1 MILCDMNMQEYKT
14 QFFEY
19 LEIEKNRSA
28 KTIEN
33 YDRYLNRFFEF
44 AKISSPEELTE
55 DLIRKYRLYLNR
67 ITDERG
73 QGLKKITQNYHV
85 IALRA
90 FLKYLSKVGIKSVP
104 PEKIELA
111 KQDQRE
117 VSFLDA
123 KDLERFLEAPKGDD
137 LRALRDRAMLI
148 TLFSTG
154 LRVSELC
161 SLNRNEIN
169 IDRGEV
175 AVKGKGGKVRLVFL
189 SERAKNTI
197 KDYLDKRSDVDD
209 ALFIQIPKNARFE
222 KYENLRLTPRS
233 VQRLIKKYS
242 IVAGIVGKRITPH
255 ILRHSFATDLLQNG
269 ADIRSVQALLGHS
282 NLTTTQIYTHVT
294 DKQLREVHKKF
305 HDKK

>member
-1 MILCDMNMQEYKT
+1 MSIQEYKI

-33 YDRYLNRFFEF
+33 YDRYLNRFFGF
-44 AKISSPEELTE
+44 AKISEPSELTE

-67 ITDERG
+67 ITDDRG
-73 QGLKKITQNYHV
+73 QTLKKITQNYHV

-90 FLKYLSKVGIKSVP
+90 FLKYLSKIGVESVH

-117 VSFLDA
+117 VSFLDS

-137 LRALRDRAMLI
+137 LRALRDKAMLI

-169 IDRGEV
+169 VDRGEV

-189 SERAKNTI
+189 SEKAKQTI
-197 KDYLDKRSDVDD
+197 KDYINKRSDVDD
-209 ALFIQIPKNARFE
+209 ALFIQIPKNARFD

-294 DKQLREVHKKF
+294 DKQLREVHEKF

>member
-1 MILCDMNMQEYKT
+1 MNINDYKI

-28 KTIEN
+28 KTIESYN
-33 YDRYLNRFFEF
+33 RYLDRFFKF
-44 AKISSPEELTE
+44 AKISSPSELTE

-73 QGLKKITQNYHV
+73 QTLKKVTQNYHV

-90 FLKYLSKVGIKSVP
+90 FLKYLSKVGVKSVP

-111 KQDQRE
+111 RQDQRE

-123 KDLERFLEAPKGDD
+123 KDLERFLEAPRGDD
-137 LRALRDRAMLI
+137 LRVLRDRAMII

-175 AVKGKGGKVRLVFL
+175 AVRGKGGKVRLVFL
-189 SERAKNTI
+189 SDKAKKTI

-209 ALFIQIPKNARFE
+209 ALFIQIPKNAKFE

>member
-1 MILCDMNMQEYKT
+1 MNMQEYKT

-33 YDRYLNRFFEF
+33 YDRYLNKFFEF
-44 AKISSPEELTE
+44 AKISSPGELTE
-55 DLIRKYRLYLNR
+55 DLIRKYRLHLNR

-73 QGLKKITQNYHV
+73 QTLKKITQNYYV

-90 FLKYLSKVGIKSVP
+90 FLKYLSKIGVESVH

-123 KDLERFLEAPKGDD
+123 KDLERFLEAPKEDD
-137 LRALRDRAMLI
+137 LRALRDRAILI

-189 SERAKNTI
+189 SDKAKQTI
-197 KDYLDKRSDVDD
+197 KNYIEKRSDVDD
-209 ALFIQIPKNARFE
+209 ALFIQIPKNARFD

-282 NLTTTQIYTHVT
+282 NLTTTHIYTHVT

>member
-1 MILCDMNMQEYKT
+1 MNMQGYKT

-33 YDRYLNRFFEF
+33 YDRYLNRFFAF
-44 AKISSPEELTE
+44 AKISSPGDLTE
-55 DLIRKYRLYLNR
+55 DLIRRYRLHLNR

-73 QGLKKITQNYHV
+73 QTLKKITQNYYV

-90 FLKYLSKVGIKSVP
+90 FLKYLSKIGVESVH

-117 VSFLDA
+117 VSFLDT

-137 LRALRDRAMLI
+137 LRALRDRAILI

-189 SERAKNTI
+189 SDKAKQTI
-197 KDYLDKRSDVDD
+197 KDYIEKRSDVDD
-209 ALFIQIPKNARFE
+209 ALFIQIPKNARFD

>member
-1 MILCDMNMQEYKT
+1 MNMQEYKT

-33 YDRYLNRFFEF
+33 YDRYLNKFFEF
-44 AKISSPEELTE
+44 AKISSPGELTE
-55 DLIRKYRLYLNR
+55 DLIRKYRLHLNR

-73 QGLKKITQNYHV
+73 QTLKKITQNYYV

-90 FLKYLSKVGIKSVP
+90 FLKYLSKIGVESVH

-137 LRALRDRAMLI
+137 LRALRDLAILI

-189 SERAKNTI
+189 SDKAKQTI
-197 KDYLDKRSDVDD
+197 KDYIEKRSDVDD
-209 ALFIQIPKNARFE
+209 ALFIQIPKNARFD

>member
-1 MILCDMNMQEYKT
+1 MNMQEYKT

-33 YDRYLNRFFEF
+33 YDRYLNKFFEF
-44 AKISSPEELTE
+44 AKISSPGELTE
-55 DLIRKYRLYLNR
+55 DLIRKYRLHLNR

-73 QGLKKITQNYHV
+73 QTLKKITQNYYV

-90 FLKYLSKVGIKSVP
+90 FLKYLSKIGVESVH

-123 KDLERFLEAPKGDD
+123 KDLERFLEAPKEDD
-137 LRALRDRAMLI
+137 LRALRDRAILI

-189 SERAKNTI
+189 SDKAKQTI
-197 KDYLDKRSDVDD
+197 KNYIEKRSDVDD
-209 ALFIQIPKNARFE
+209 ALFIQIPKNARFD

>member
-1 MILCDMNMQEYKT
+1 MNMQGYKT

-33 YDRYLNRFFEF
+33 YDRYLNRFFAF
-44 AKISSPEELTE
+44 AKISSPGDLTE
-55 DLIRKYRLYLNR
+55 DLIRKYRLHLNR

-73 QGLKKITQNYHV
+73 QTLKKITQNYYV

-90 FLKYLSKVGIKSVP
+90 FLKYLSKIGVESVH

-117 VSFLDA
+117 VSFLDT

-137 LRALRDRAMLI
+137 LRALRDRAILI

-189 SERAKNTI
+189 SDKAKQTI
-197 KDYLDKRSDVDD
+197 KDYIEKRSDVDD
-209 ALFIQIPKNARFE
+209 ALFIQIPKNARFD

>member
-1 MILCDMNMQEYKT
+1 MCDMNMQGYKT

-33 YDRYLNRFFEF
+33 YDRYLNRFFAF
-44 AKISSPEELTE
+44 AKISSPGDLTE
-55 DLIRKYRLYLNR
+55 DLIRKYRLHLNR

-73 QGLKKITQNYHV
+73 QTLKKITQNYYV

-90 FLKYLSKVGIKSVP
+90 FLKYLSKIGVESVH

-117 VSFLDA
+117 VSFLDT

-137 LRALRDRAMLI
+137 LRALRDRAILI

-189 SERAKNTI
+189 SDKAKQTI
-197 KDYLDKRSDVDD
+197 KDYIEKRSDVDD
-209 ALFIQIPKNARFE
+209 ALFIQIPKNARFD

>member
-1 MILCDMNMQEYKT
+1 MNMQEYKT

-33 YDRYLNRFFEF
+33 YDRYLNKFFEF
-44 AKISSPEELTE
+44 AKISSPGELTE
-55 DLIRKYRLYLNR
+55 DLIRKYRLHLNR

-73 QGLKKITQNYHV
+73 QTLKKITQNYYV

-90 FLKYLSKVGIKSVP
+90 FLKYLSKIGVESVH

-123 KDLERFLEAPKGDD
+123 KDLERFLEAPKEDD
-137 LRALRDRAMLI
+137 LRALRDRAILI

-189 SERAKNTI
+189 SDKAKQTI
-197 KDYLDKRSDVDD
+197 KDYIEKRSDVDD
-209 ALFIQIPKNARFE
+209 ALFIQIPKNARFD

>member
-1 MILCDMNMQEYKT
+1 MNMNDYKI

-33 YDRYLNRFFEF
+33 YDRYLKRFLGF
-44 AKISSPEELTE
+44 AKISVPSELTE

-73 QGLKKITQNYHV
+73 QTLKKVTQNYHV

-90 FLKYLSKVGIKSVP
+90 FLKYLSKVGVKSVA

-117 VSFLDA
+117 VSFLDS

-137 LRALRDRAMLI
+137 LRTLRDKAMLI

-169 IDRGEV
+169 VDRGEV

-189 SERAKNTI
+189 SEKAKNVI
-197 KDYLDKRSDVDD
+197 KDYIDKRSDVDD

>member
-1 MILCDMNMQEYKT
+1 MDINDYKT

-28 KTIEN
+28 KTIESYN
-33 YDRYLNRFFEF
+33 RYLNRFFKF
-44 AKISSPEELTE
+44 AKISSPSELTE

-73 QGLKKITQNYHV
+73 QTLKKVTQNYHV

-137 LRALRDRAMLI
+137 LRVLRDRAILI

-175 AVKGKGGKVRLVFL
+175 AVRGKGGKVRLVFL
-189 SERAKNTI
+189 SNKAKKTI
-197 KDYLDKRSDVDD
+197 KDYLNKRSDVDD

-233 VQRLIKKYS
+233 IQRLIKKYS

-294 DKQLREVHKKF
+294 DKQLREVHEKF